1 MKRYIALLL
10 LITGFSTTVLAQ
22 SEPPYGMSEIA
33 AYSIFYDNYT
43 QGDYDMA
50 LQFGRWMLEKK
61 PRKIEGFGRFSLP
74 TQYNRMRRIYTEK
87 AEQQEDPTLK
97 EAYLDSARIVFQDA
111 LDSFSEEEIDTFE
124 WKFNLG
130 QFFQRHS
137 SSVDDGMQNAYMIYE
152 ELFSENPERM
162 TKAADGYYV
171 RILMQ
176 KYVNDDEREKAL
188 SMIDVIEPMAGP
200 NLKEAISEARDE
212 LFSDPVERIEFLE
225 GQLTEDPENT
235 ELLSELATLYE
246 DQGNREKAIEMAN
259 QLYELDPTFENTRQ
273 LADIEMENANYRQAG
288 EYLIQAAEKAPDT
301 TTRRDILLEISDTFQ
316 NMNNFQQ
323 ARRYARQ
330 ASELDPNWGQPYIK
344 IATIYASTISACS
357 RSRTIDRDDRR
368 VYWLVLDYLDR
379 ARSIDSSVSS
389 EVQRLYNAYEP
400 VLPSDEDKFFRGWET
415 GDEIAIDGSQYDC
428 YAWINETTTV
438 R

>member
-1 MKRYIALLL
+1 MKRYIALLF
-10 LITGFSTTVLAQ
+10 LIAGFSTTAIAQ

-61 PRKIEGFGRFSLP
+61 PREIEGFGRFSLP
-74 TQYNRMRRIYTEK
+74 TQYNRMRRIYVEK
-87 AEQQEDPTLK
+87 AEQQEDPTLE

-111 LDSFSEEEIDTFE
+111 LDTFSEDEIDTFE

-130 QFFQRHS
+130 QFYQRHS
-137 SSVDDGMQNAYMIYE
+137 SSVEDGMQRAYAMYE
-152 ELFSENPERM
+152 ELFNENPERL
-162 TKAADGYYV
+162 TESADGYYV
-171 RILMQ
+171 RILLQ
-176 KYVNDDEREKAL
+176 RYVTNDEREKAL

-200 NLKEAISEARDE
+200 DLKEAISEARDE

-225 GQLTEDPENT
+225 SQLAENPENT

-246 DQGNREKAIEMAN
+246 GQGNREKAIEIAK

-273 LADIEMENANYRQAG
+273 LAEIEMENANYSEAS
-288 EYLIQAAEKAPDT
+288 EYLMEAAEKAPDT
-301 TTRRDILLEISDTFQ
+301 TTRRDILLEISNTFQ
-316 NMNNFQQ
+316 NMGNFQQ

-330 ASELDPNWGQPYIK
+330 ASELDPNWGQPHIK
-344 IATIYASTISACS
+344 IATIYASTISACT
-357 RSRTIDRDDRR
+357 RTRKIDRDDRR

-379 ARSIDSSVSS
+379 ARSIDSSVSN

-415 GDEIAIDGSQYDC
+415 GDEIEIDGSQYDC

>member
-1 MKRYIALLL
+1 MKRYIAILF
-10 LITGFSTTVLAQ
+10 LIAGFSTTAMAQ

-61 PRKIEGFGRFSLP
+61 PREIEGFGRFSLP

-87 AEQQEDPTLK
+87 ADQQEDPALK
-97 EAYLDSARIVFQDA
+97 EAYLDSAKLVFQDA
-111 LDSFSEEEIDTFE
+111 LDTFSEEEIDTFE
-124 WKFNLG
+124 WKFNFG
-130 QFFQRHS
+130 QFYQRNS
-137 SSVDDGMQNAYMIYE
+137 SMIEDGMPKAYAMYE
-152 ELFSENPERM
+152 DLFNEDPERL
-162 TKAADGYYV
+162 TEAADGYYA
-171 RILMQ
+171 RILLQ
-176 KYVNDDEREKAL
+176 KYVGDGEREKAL

-200 NLKEAISEARDE
+200 DLKEAISDARDDI
-212 LFSDPVERIEFLE
+212 FSDPVERIEFLE
-225 GQLTEDPENT
+225 GQLAEDTENA

-246 DQGNREKAIEMAN
+246 GQGNREKAIEVAKK
-259 QLYELDPTFENTRQ
+259 LYELSPDFENTRQ
-273 LADIEMENANYRQAG
+273 LAEIEMENANYSQAN
-288 EYLIQAAEKAPDT
+288 EYLKEAAEKAPDNT
-301 TTRRDILLEISDTFQ
+301 SRRDILIEIAETYQ
-316 NMNNFQQ
+316 NMNNYQQ

-330 ASELDPNWGQPYIK
+330 ASELDSSWGKPFIS
-344 IATIYASTISACS
+344 IATSYAGTISRCTSS
-357 RSRTIDRDDRR
+357 RKIDRDDRA

-379 ARSIDSSVSS
+379 ARSVDSSVSN

-415 GDEIAIDGSQYDC
+415 GDQITIDGSEHEC